1 MAKVLEGPGM
11 GLLKKWGMSVP
22 GYVVVRSVEQLDQ
35 SASEKL
41 WLRESRLV
49 VKAHEAV
56 GSRMKLGLVKVDLD
70 LAAARKAAK
79 DMLGKQVGGGMTI
92 SQVIVSEMIPHKEE
106 YYISVKST
114 REGAELLLANVGGIE
129 IESNWE
135 KVAKLPVRI
144 GEVPTKDQLT
154 DLAHRAGF
162 GKDLFPVV
170 AEFASKLYQC
180 FENEDAQYLEINP
193 LVIRS
198 SERELVAL
206 DAVTLLDADARF
218 RHPDWDF
225 SFAAEFGRPYTENER
240 SVMEVDSKIKGS
252 VKFIEIPGGDTALLP
267 AGGGASVFYT
277 DAVVALGG
285 KPANYAEYS
294 GDPPDWAV
302 EVLTEKVCSLPN
314 IKRIIVGGAI
324 ANFTNVKKTFA
335 GIIAGFRKA
344 QAAGKMDGVEIW
356 IRRGG
361 PYEKEGLAA
370 MKALEAEG
378 FLIHV
383 FDRYTPLTDIVDMSL
398 KKEITSAAVSP
409 RDKAGTAKA
418 RTQRGGEARQ

>member
-22 GYVVVRSVEQLDQ
+22 GYVVVASTEQFEQ
-35 SASEKL
+35 ATIAHP
-41 WLRESRLV
+41 WLKESRLV
-49 VKAHEAV
+49 VKAHEAL

-70 LAAARKAAK
+70 PEAAK
-79 DMLGKQVGGGMTI
+79 RAVKEMMGKTLAGGMTI
-92 SQVIVSEMIPHKEE
+92 TQVIVSEMIPHKEE

-114 REGAELLLANVGGIE
+114 REGAELLLASVGGIE
-129 IESNWE
+129 IESNWDNV
-135 KVAKLPVRI
+135 KKISIQI
-144 GEVPTKDQLT
+144 GEVPSKDELT
-154 DLAHRAGF
+154 DLARRAGF
-162 GKDLFPVV
+162 GKDLVPKIT
-170 AEFASKLYQC
+170 EFAAKLHQC
-180 FENEDAQYLEINP
+180 FEQEDAQYLEINQ
-193 LVIRS
+193 LVLRS
-198 SERELVAL
+198 SDGQLVAL

-225 SFAAEFGRPYTENER
+225 SFAAEFGRPYSEHER
-240 SVMEVDSKIKGS
+240 AVMEVDSKIKGS

-344 QAAGKMDGVEIW
+344 KASGKMNGVEIW
-356 IRRGG
+356 VRRGG

-370 MKALEAEG
+370 MKTLESEG
-378 FLIHV
+378 FLIQV
-383 FDRYTPLTDIVDMSL
+383 FDRNTPLTDIVDMSL
-398 KKEITSAAVSP
+398 KKETASS
-409 RDKAGTAKA
+409 REKAGTVKMKNG
-418 RTQRGGEARQ
+418 RTGEARR

>member
-11 GLLKKWGMSVP
+11 ALLKKWGMAVP
-22 GYVVVRSVEQLDQ
+22 NYVVVKSADQFTQLV
-35 SASEKL
+35 STYK
-41 WLRESRLV
+41 WLKESKLV
-49 VKAHEAV
+49 VKAHEAI

-70 LAAARKAAK
+70 LADAQKAVQE
-79 DMLGKQVGGGMTI
+79 MIGKKVSGGLTV
-92 SQVIVSEMIPHKEE
+92 SEVIVSEMVPHAQEF
-106 YYISVKST
+106 YISVKSV
-114 REGAELLLANVGGIE
+114 REGAEILLAGVGGIE
-129 IESNWE
+129 IESQWD
-135 KVAKLPVRI
+135 KVKRLFVEA
-144 GEVPTKDQLT
+144 GESPTQQDLTQLAA
-154 DLAHRAGF
+154 DAGF
-162 GKDLFPVV
+162 SKDLVPAV
-170 AEFASKLYQC
+170 AEFAGRLYQC
-180 FENEDAQYLEINP
+180 FDQEDAQYLEINP
-193 LVIRS
+193 LARS
-198 SERELVAL
+198 SHGELVAL
-206 DAVTLLDADARF
+206 DAVTLLDADAKF

-240 SVMEVDSKIKGS
+240 SVMEVDSRIKGS

-302 EVLTEKVCSLPN
+302 EILTEKVCSLPG

-344 QAAGKMDGVEIW
+344 KAQGKLNEVEIW
-356 IRRGG
+356 VRRGG

-370 MKALEAEG
+370 MAELSKEG
-378 FLIHV
+378 FNVHV
-383 FDRYTPLTDIVDMSL
+383 YDRNTPLTDIVGYAIKGLPELTMAAGKSGS
-398 KKEITSAAVSP
+398 SARVKS
-409 RDKAGTAKA
+409 
-418 RTQRGGEARQ
+418 